1 MKSLEKTNVSF
12 PTTTKSRNIK
22 KQPRRRGRTKIKKD
36 LGVLVVVVVVVV
48 VVVIVIMAISLFP
61 AVGQQHQNL
70 GMGAK

>member
-1 MKSLEKTNVSF
+1 MSF

-22 KQPRRRGRTKIKKD
+22 KQPRRRGRTKIKKS
-36 LGVLVVVVVVVV
+36 LGVLLVVVVVVVV
-48 VVVIVIMAISLFP
+48 VVVIMAISLFP

>member
-1 MKSLEKTNVSF
+1 MSF

-22 KQPRRRGRTKIKKD
+22 KQPRRRGRTKIKKN
-36 LGVLVVVVVVVV
+36 LGVLVVVVV

>member
-1 MKSLEKTNVSF
+1 MSF

-22 KQPRRRGRTKIKKD
+22 KQPRRRGRTKIKKN
-36 LGVLVVVVVVVV
+36 LGVLVVVVVV